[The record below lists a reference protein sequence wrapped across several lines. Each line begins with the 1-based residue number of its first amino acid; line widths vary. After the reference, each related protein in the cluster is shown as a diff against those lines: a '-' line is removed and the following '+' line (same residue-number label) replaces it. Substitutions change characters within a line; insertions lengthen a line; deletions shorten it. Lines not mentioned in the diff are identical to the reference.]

1 MILVSTNKE
10 DSALSP
16 LPTLVVA
23 QLFKTLPMGKTWLSQ
38 FNANANLYIYI
49 YTPSKV
55 GAEVDTSTTNIVFG
69 EKKTPHKSISCSI
82 SPICDQEDT

>member
-23 QLFKTLPMGKTWLSQ
+23 QLFKTLPLGKTWLSQ
-38 FNANANLYIYI
+38 FNANANLY
-49 YTPSKV
+49 TH
-55 GAEVDTSTTNIVFG
+55 THTTTNIVFG